1 MINYNQIINDIKTQG
16 YAEINSFINKDLKN
30 EINNYFDSNI
40 KNLLKN
46 SKIDQ
51 FGNKSFALA
60 GNELE
65 NTPIAKIKNLDE
77 FKNLYRQ
84 ILKKNSININD
95 HIDVHNLLTVQ
106 ENYNVNVHAKN
117 STLFHF
123 DAFYLTILIPIK
135 IPKINNSGAG
145 ELIIFPI
152 WRNISFSSL
161 FNFFIKLLTQNRL
174 FRLLINTNY
183 LQKILKS
190 KKIFLTDDK
199 IQIFYGYRQFHGNA
213 PLSNKNLRVTLLHHI
228 FRPHKDSYVDKYIFK
243 RNELIRKNKLKY
255 EKK

>member
-65 NTPIAKIKNLDE
+65 NTPIEKIKNLDE
-77 FKNLYRQ
+77 FKTLYRQ

-106 ENYNVNVHAKN
+106 ENYK
-117 STLFHF
+117 
-123 DAFYLTILIPIK
+123 
-135 IPKINNSGAG
+135 
-145 ELIIFPI
+145 
-152 WRNISFSSL
+152 
-161 FNFFIKLLTQNRL
+161 
-174 FRLLINTNY
+174 
-183 LQKILKS
+183 
-190 KKIFLTDDK
+190 
-199 IQIFYGYRQFHGNA
+199 
-213 PLSNKNLRVTLLHHI
+213 
-228 FRPHKDSYVDKYIFK
+228 
-243 RNELIRKNKLKY
+243 
-255 EKK
+255 